1 MHVNGDRDASGG
13 CQQRVACWVPGFARS
28 KWGSLEGV
36 DTQAR
41 STVENKCLF
50 EQENC
55 CAIVSFFLKTFKT

>member
-1 MHVNGDRDASGG
+1 
-13 CQQRVACWVPGFARS
+13 VPGFARS

-50 EQENC
+50 EQGHC
-55 CAIVSFFLKTFKT
+55 CAVLNFSLKTLKKQIKSMEYVISGTEERVG